1 MNNVAVG
8 TGTKTEQ
15 QTART
20 APLSADL
27 TKAAAIG
34 VGTVAASSVV
44 GVLWLLVV
52 LLAGQAGAFGDGPSG
67 DGWSAGAV
75 FIAAAW
81 IVGVHALAATGLAL
95 VALRRSAG
103 LSLGDRVTACQLWCA
118 LSPVVWTLVS
128 VVRLGLR
135 DGAWSAALMFGVI
148 GTIGSIM
155 LWFFVLAPIFLHA
168 IAKPLL
174 RRDAATGVTPPSYRG
189 SVYGLDE
196 QAEDAEIGY
205 TQ

>member
-1 MNNVAVG
+1 
-8 TGTKTEQ
+8 
-15 QTART
+15 
-20 APLSADL
+20 
-27 TKAAAIG
+27 
-34 VGTVAASSVV
+34 
-44 GVLWLLVV
+44 
-52 LLAGQAGAFGDGPSG
+52 
-67 DGWSAGAV
+67 
-75 FIAAAW
+75 
-81 IVGVHALAATGLAL
+81 
-95 VALRRSAG
+95 
-103 LSLGDRVTACQLWCA
+103 
-118 LSPVVWTLVS
+118 
-128 VVRLGLR
+128 
-135 DGAWSAALMFGVI
+135 MFGVI

>member
-8 TGTKTEQ
+8 TRTKAEQ
-15 QTART
+15 RTART

-52 LLAGQAGAFGDGPSG
+52 LLAGQAWAFGDGPSG
-67 DGWSAGAV
+67 DGWTPGAV
-75 FIAAAW
+75 LVALAW

-118 LSPVVWTLVS
+118 LSPVAWMLVS
-128 VVRLGLR
+128 VVRLGLSEVGWA
-135 DGAWSAALMFGVI
+135 DALMFGVI
-148 GTIGSIM
+148 AAIAGIV
-155 LWFFVLAPIFLHA
+155 LWFLVLAPIFLHV

-174 RRDAATGVTPPSYRG
+174 RRDRATGAMPPSYRG

-205 TQ
+205 VQ